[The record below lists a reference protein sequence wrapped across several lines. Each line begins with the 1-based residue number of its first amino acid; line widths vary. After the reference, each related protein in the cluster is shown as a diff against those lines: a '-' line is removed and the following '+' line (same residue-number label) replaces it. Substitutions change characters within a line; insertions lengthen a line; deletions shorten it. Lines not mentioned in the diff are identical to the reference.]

1 MKTLIILTTL
11 TFFACGEATQKQLE
25 QQDSKPIAP
34 EVNHT
39 TECPKTTCQTLACE
53 DICEVTNQN
62 CLVFCSLLKSE
73 CL

>member
-1 MKTLIILTTL
+1 MKTLIILTIV

-25 QQDSKPIAP
+25 PQKTIAP

-53 DICEVTNQN
+53 DICEVANQN
-62 CLVFCSLLKSE
+62 CLIFCSILKSE